1 MTGEKTPP
9 PPLPAASRHSGRLLY
24 PLAALLVLIYVNTF
38 ELWAFLVRT
47 IGAERAAYVPFAA
60 LAFAVAVA
68 SMGGWIVLRR
78 KSAERDTLRIRPVL
92 LVLGL
97 GLAVVGLALT
107 DPAYPAKRIHVP
119 QYLLL
124 ALVLRRALSDHVG
137 GAVLTA
143 TTILVT
149 LIFGIHDE
157 MLQGLHPSRSYGL
170 RDMAV
175 NGTAGAAGALMA
187 AGAGPWHGPPGP
199 ASVPIRIGAVV
210 TLQLTSL
217 AFLVLSL
224 MTYVWTGPAGQ
235 PPPALTGVPAAVAS
249 LVLMALVRSGQLAP
263 GTRHVCTVIAWIT
276 LPFALYP
283 VIPHVTP
290 LVFH

>member
-1 MTGEKTPP
+1 MTGEKTSPP
-9 PPLPAASRHSGRLLY
+9 TSPMTGGHSGRLLY

-38 ELWAFLVRT
+38 ELWAVLVSS

-60 LAFAVAVA
+60 LALGVA

-78 KSAERDTLRIRPVL
+78 RGAERGAFRIRPVL

-97 GLAVVGLALT
+97 ALAVAGLALT

-137 GAVLTA
+137 GVVLTA

-187 AGAGPWHGPPGP
+187 AGVGLWRGPSGP
-199 ASVPIRIGAVV
+199 ASVPFRIGAAV
-210 TLQLTSL
+210 TLHLASL

-224 MTYVWTGPAGQ
+224 MTYVWTGPPGQ
-235 PPPALTGVPAAVAS
+235 PPPALTGAPVAVTS
-249 LVLMALVRSGQLAP
+249 LMLMALVRTGHPAP
-263 GTRHVCTVIAWIT
+263 GTRHVCTVIAWIA

>member
-1 MTGEKTPP
+1 MTDEKTSTPP
-9 PPLPAASRHSGRLLY
+9 SPMAGRHSGRLLY

-38 ELWAFLVRT
+38 ELWAVLVRT

-60 LAFAVAVA
+60 LALGVA

-78 KSAERDTLRIRPVL
+78 KGAERDTFRIRPVL

-97 GLAVVGLALT
+97 ALAVVRLALT

-175 NGTAGAAGALMA
+175 NGAAGAAGALMA
-187 AGAGPWHGPPGP
+187 AGVGLWRGPSGP

-210 TLQLTSL
+210 ALQLASL

-224 MTYVWTGPAGQ
+224 MTYVWTGPTGQ
-235 PPPALTGVPAAVAS
+235 PPPALAAAPAAVTS
-249 LVLMALVRSGQLAP
+249 LVLMALVRSGRIAP
-263 GTRHVCTVIAWIT
+263 GTRHICTVIAWIT
-276 LPFALYP
+276 LPLAFYP

>member
-1 MTGEKTPP
+1 MTGEKTSP

-24 PLAALLVLIYVNTF
+24 PIAVLLVLIYVNTF
-38 ELWAFLVRT
+38 ELWAVLVRT

-60 LAFAVAVA
+60 LAFAVA

-78 KSAERDTLRIRPVL
+78 KGAERDILRIRPVL
-92 LVLGL
+92 LIL
-97 GLAVVGLALT
+97 GLALAVLGLALT

-124 ALVLRRALSDHVG
+124 ALVLRKALSDHVG

-175 NGTAGAAGALMA
+175 NGTAGAAGALLA
-187 AGAGPWHGPPGP
+187 AGAGLWRGPSGP

-210 TLQLTSL
+210 ALQLASL

-224 MTYVWTGPAGQ
+224 MTYVWIGPAGQ

-249 LVLMALVRSGQLAP
+249 LVLMALVRSGHLAP

>member
-1 MTGEKTPP
+1 M
-9 PPLPAASRHSGRLLY
+9 
-24 PLAALLVLIYVNTF
+24 
-38 ELWAFLVRT
+38 
-47 IGAERAAYVPFAA
+47 
-60 LAFAVAVA
+60 
-68 SMGGWIVLRR
+68 
-78 KSAERDTLRIRPVL
+78 
-92 LVLGL
+92 
-97 GLAVVGLALT
+97 
-107 DPAYPAKRIHVP
+107 
-119 QYLLL
+119 
-124 ALVLRRALSDHVG
+124 
-137 GAVLTA
+137 
-143 TTILVT
+143 
-149 LIFGIHDE
+149 
-157 MLQGLHPSRSYGL
+157 
-170 RDMAV
+170 
-175 NGTAGAAGALMA
+175 
-187 AGAGPWHGPPGP
+187 
-199 ASVPIRIGAVV
+199 

>member
-1 MTGEKTPP
+1 MTGEKTSPP
-9 PPLPAASRHSGRLLY
+9 PSPMAGRHSGRLLY

-38 ELWAFLVRT
+38 ELWAVLVSS

-60 LAFAVAVA
+60 LALGVA

-78 KSAERDTLRIRPVL
+78 KGAGKGTLRIRPVL

-97 GLAVVGLALT
+97 ALALAGLALT

-187 AGAGPWHGPPGP
+187 AGVGIWLGPSGP
-199 ASVPIRIGAVV
+199 ASVPIRIGAAV
-210 TLQLTSL
+210 TLHLAAL

-235 PPPALTGVPAAVAS
+235 PPPALTGAPVAVTS
-249 LVLMALVRSGQLAP
+249 LMLMALVRTGHLSP
-263 GTRHVCTVIAWIT
+263 GTRHVCTVIAWIA

>member
-1 MTGEKTPP
+1 MIGEKTSPCPP
-9 PPLPAASRHSGRLLY
+9 TASGRSGRLLY
-24 PLAALLVLIYVNTF
+24 PLAALLVIIYVNTF
-38 ELWAFLVRT
+38 EFWAILVKS
-47 IGAERAAYVPFAA
+47 IGAGRAAFVPFATLA
-60 LAFAVAVA
+60 LGLAA
-68 SMGGWIVLRR
+68 MGGWIILRR
-78 KSAERDTLRIRPVL
+78 KDTGRDTLRIRPVL

-97 GLAVVGLALT
+97 ALAVAGLALT

-143 TTILVT
+143 ATILVT

-170 RDMAV
+170 RDMAI
-175 NGTAGAAGALMA
+175 NGTAGAAGALLA
-187 AGAGPWHGPPGP
+187 AGIGLWRGPSGPTT
-199 ASVPIRIGAVV
+199 VPLRIGMVLA
-210 TLQLTSL
+210 LHLASL
-217 AFLVLSL
+217 AFLVMSL
-224 MTYVWTGPAGQ
+224 MTYVWTGPADQ
-235 PPPALTGVPAAVAS
+235 PPPELAGAPVAVAS
-249 LVLMALVRSGQLAP
+249 LVLMALGRSGHLSP
-263 GTRHVCTVIAWIT
+263 GTRHICTVIAWIT
-276 LPFALYP
+276 LPFTLYP

>member
-1 MTGEKTPP
+1 MAG
-9 PPLPAASRHSGRLLY
+9 RHSGRLLY

-38 ELWAFLVRT
+38 ELWAVLVRT

-60 LAFAVAVA
+60 LAFAVA

-78 KSAERDTLRIRPVL
+78 KGAERDILRIRPVL

-97 GLAVVGLALT
+97 ALAVVGLALT

-124 ALVLRRALSDHVG
+124 ALVLRKALSDHVG

-143 TTILVT
+143 ATILVT

-187 AGAGPWHGPPGP
+187 AGAGPWRGPPGP
-199 ASVPIRIGAVV
+199 APVPMRIGAVV
-210 TLQLTSL
+210 ALQLASL

-235 PPPALTGVPAAVAS
+235 PPPALTGMPAAVAS

>member
-1 MTGEKTPP
+1 MTGEKTSPP
-9 PPLPAASRHSGRLLY
+9 PSPMAGRHSGRLLY

-38 ELWAFLVRT
+38 ELWAVLVSS
-47 IGAERAAYVPFAA
+47 IGADRAAYVPFAA
-60 LAFAVAVA
+60 LALSLVA
-68 SMGGWIVLRR
+68 MGGWIVLRR
-78 KSAERDTLRIRPVL
+78 RGAERDILRIRTVL

-97 GLAVVGLALT
+97 ALAVVGLALT

-187 AGAGPWHGPPGP
+187 AGAGLWPGP
-199 ASVPIRIGAVV
+199 SGPTSVPIRIAAAM

-224 MTYVWTGPAGQ
+224 MNYVWTGPAGQ
-235 PPPALTGVPAAVAS
+235 PPPALTGAPVAVTS
-249 LVLMALVRSGQLAP
+249 LMLMALVRTGHLSP
-263 GTRHVCTVIAWIT
+263 GTRHVCTVIAWIA
-276 LPFALYP
+276 LPFVLYP